1 MAQVDLFTEMES
13 AADALRASNPNL
25 RVGLADDLQILFR
38 EIQKARRPELSKE
51 EWLELFNVWLA
62 RYAAK
67 MQAERDAT
75 LAKMKDIIET
85 AVRIN
90 PTSPPFR
97 CVCGATTTDPSDLAF
112 MAVHVPHCVAAG
124 EARERERKARQR

>member
-1 MAQVDLFTEMES
+1 MAQVDLFTEMDS

-38 EIQKARRPELSKE
+38 EIQKARRPELSKD
-51 EWLELFNVWLA
+51 EWLDLFKVSLE

-75 LAKMKDIIET
+75 LAKINDIIET
-85 AVRIN
+85 AARIN
-90 PTSPPFR
+90 PPTLFK
-97 CVCGATTTDPSDLAF
+97 CACGALLENPGDPAV
-112 MAVHVPHCVAAG
+112 MAVHVPHCVAAS
-124 EARERERKARQR
+124 EARERERRERQR